1 MKLLLCK
8 TVDKLGI
15 VGDVVDVAAGYG
27 RNYLVPYGLATT
39 PTEGN
44 MRRLAE
50 ARRVAEEDRSR
61 ARAELEALAARM
73 TDVEVTIRAKAN
85 EDGVLYG
92 SVSARDI
99 ADALA
104 EDQFF
109 LKAEQILLDHP
120 IRHLENMMVDV
131 RLAQDLRTQ
140 VKVWVVRDKVDEEG
154 AEGEES
160 SADSAEAGTEAGGH
174 GDSTDA

>member
-50 ARRVAEEDRSR
+50 ARRVAEEDR
-61 ARAELEALAARM
+61 AKVRAELEALAARM

-92 SVSARDI
+92 SVRAHAI
-99 ADALA
+99 AVALA
-104 EDQFF
+104 EDQFY
-109 LKAEQILLDHP
+109 LKVEQILLDHP
-120 IRHLENMMVDV
+120 IRHLDNVMVDV

-154 AEGEES
+154 KES
-160 SADSAEAGTEAGGH
+160 SAESVEAGTEAGDH